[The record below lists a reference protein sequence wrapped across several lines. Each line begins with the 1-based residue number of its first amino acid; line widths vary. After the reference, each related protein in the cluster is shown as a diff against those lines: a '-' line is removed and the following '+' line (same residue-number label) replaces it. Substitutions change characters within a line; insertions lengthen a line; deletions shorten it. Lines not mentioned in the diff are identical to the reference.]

1 MINKIKA
8 AFAIAKAWTKAH
20 APELIFVAGIGLGV
34 ATVVEATK
42 AGAENGQKMS
52 NHLDKLE
59 KVNSKLKDAKNNGTK
74 DEIKALQSEKRAEMG
89 ATFRDGAKGFAKP
102 IALGA
107 ASGAALIGSF
117 FWQSKRYKIAA
128 AAAASTSAILNLVD
142 SNIGKTYGQAAV
154 RAMHDPNWDPA
165 KIREKKEE
173 VDPETGETKVID
185 AWRSYENV
193 TPSKIHMPGEWIY
206 EYNAQTVDWNFYY
219 EEVINQLLFLQS
231 RQNMLNR
238 RLSTDPSCRGIFVNK
253 VLEEIGLSE
262 EQTPAGQVAGWVKG
276 DYISFGLDD
285 YFAKLGDIGRDGD
298 IVTDIND
305 YLRDGFEIRLNPRGE
320 ILDLMYRKAEPHNE

>member
-1 MINKIKA
+1 MIDKIKS

-20 APELIFVAGIGLGV
+20 APELIFVAGLGLGV

-42 AGAENGQKMS
+42 AGAENGQKMAA
-52 NHLDKLE
+52 HLDKLE
-59 KVNSKLKDAKNNGTK
+59 EINATLKEKKDNGTK

-102 IALGA
+102 VILGTTA
-107 ASGAALIGSF
+107 GAMLLGSF
-117 FWQSKRYKIAA
+117 FWQSKRYRLAA
-128 AAAASTSAILNLVD
+128 AAAASTSAILNMVD

-154 RAMHDPNWDPA
+154 RAMHDPNWDPS
-165 KIREKKEE
+165 KIHERKEE

-193 TPSKIHMPGEWIY
+193 TPSKIHMPGEWVY
-206 EYNAQTVDWNFYY
+206 QYNAQTVDWNFYY

-238 RLSTDPSCRGIFVNK
+238 RLSTDPGCRGIFVNE
-253 VLEEIGLSE
+253 VLGEIGLSE
-262 EQTPAGQVAGWVKG
+262 DKTPAGQIAGWVKG
-276 DYISFGLDD
+276 DYINFGLDD
-285 YFAKLGDIGRDGD
+285 YFAKLADVGRDGD
-298 IVTDIND
+298 IVTDLND
-305 YLRDGFEIRLNPRGE
+305 YLRDGFEITLNPRGA
-320 ILDLMYRKAEPHNE
+320 ILDLMYRRRVNE